1 MSFRVGDQL
10 QRKYHLM
17 AGQIALAVLAT
28 SGCKRESEVKSRPT
42 ETKLVCSVTSE
53 IYVNKQHDSRKGK
66 LYLVITEYP
75 EMPPDFNSVGGI
87 ANITFWPAEGMPGV
101 EDRSTKDK
109 WDFTKEGQKGTLSEG
124 RLEMFSLNR
133 VSGELFYRNKEARG
147 LLEVV
152 VGLCEKSVSD
162 DWKKF

>member
-1 MSFRVGDQL
+1 MSFRVGDLL
-10 QRKYHLM
+10 QRKSRLF
-17 AGQIALAVLAT
+17 AGLIAMAVLAL
-28 SGCKRESEVKSRPT
+28 SSCKREPEVKSRPT
-42 ETKLVCSVTSE
+42 ETRLVCSVTSE
-53 IYVNKQHDSRKGK
+53 IYVNKQHEARKGK
-66 LYLVITEYP
+66 LYLVVTEYP
-75 EMPPDFNSVGGI
+75 EMPPDFKSVGGV
-87 ANITFWPAEGMPGV
+87 ADITFWPAVGIPGL

-124 RLEMFSLNR
+124 RVEKFSLNR

-162 DWKKF
+162 DWRKF